1 MVFRKR
7 PDEKK
12 GGSHPPSIHIKGG
25 VMSGRENIQR
35 LRKQLNGV
43 LLGKE
48 RSVELLLT
56 CLFASGH
63 VLLEDVPGTGKTM
76 LAKALAL
83 SVDGSFKRVQFT
95 PDLLPSDITGN
106 SIYSPKTG
114 QFTFR
119 EGPVFTNFF
128 LADEINRASPRT
140 QSALLEAMNEKAIS
154 IEGESYLLKSPFM
167 VIATQ
172 NPVEYAGTYPL
183 PEAQLDRF
191 FMRISIGYPEEEWEL
206 SLLAE
211 TFSSDPCE
219 GITPCMTLQDLLS
232 FQEEVKKVHLEES
245 LKKYL
250 YRIIAATRN
259 HPCIALGASPRAL
272 LLFARCA
279 RSFAFLKGRDFVIPS
294 DITQIAPEVLGHR
307 LMLSGESRQEG
318 VNVENLLTGI
328 LREIP
333 VPS

>member
-1 MVFRKR
+1 MAGIQ
-7 PDEKK
+7 EK
-12 GGSHPPSIHIKGG
+12 I
-25 VMSGRENIQR
+25 ER
-35 LRKQLNGV
+35 LRTRLNGI
-43 LLGKE
+43 LLGKP
-48 RSVELLLT
+48 RSIDLLLT
-56 CLFASGH
+56 ALFASGH

-83 SVDGSFKRVQFT
+83 SVDGTFKRVQFT

-114 QFTFR
+114 EFSFR

-154 IEGESYLLKSPFM
+154 IEGRSYLLHFPFM

-191 FMRISIGYPEEEWEL
+191 FLRIGIGYPD
-206 SLLAE
+206 E
-211 TFSSDPCE
+211 TTEKSMLDGNYAGDPCE
-219 GITPCMTLQDLLS
+219 NLTPCMSCEELLAIQKS
-232 FQEEVKKVHLEES
+232 VNEVHLEES
-245 LKKYL
+245 VRSYL
-250 YRIIAATRN
+250 YRIIAATRV
-259 HPCIALGASPRAL
+259 HPAIALGASPRAFL
-272 LLFARCA
+272 IYARCA
-279 RSFAFLKGRDFVIPS
+279 AAYACLMGRDFVLPS
-294 DITQIAPEVLGHR
+294 DIAEIAGEVLGHR

-318 VNVENLLTGI
+318 LEVDQIISGI

-333 VPS
+333 MPS

>member
-1 MVFRKR
+1 MSDL
-7 PDEKK
+7 PE
-12 GGSHPPSIHIKGG
+12 SIVK
-25 VMSGRENIQR
+25 
-35 LRKQLNGV
+35 LRKQLNSV
-43 LLGKE
+43 LLGKP

-56 CLFASGH
+56 ALFASGH
-63 VLLEDVPGTGKTM
+63 LLLEDVPGTGKTM

-114 QFTFR
+114 EFNFR

-140 QSALLEAMNEKAIS
+140 QSALLEAMNEKTIS
-154 IEGESYLLKSPFM
+154 IEGRSCSLRTPFM

-191 FMRISIGYPEEEWEL
+191 FMRIAIGYPEESTEKSML
-206 SLLAE
+206 DGDFAN
-211 TFSSDPCE
+211 DPCE
-219 GITPCMTLQDLLS
+219 GITPCMSCEEILA
-232 FQEEVKKVHLEES
+232 FQKRVNSVHLEES
-245 LKKYL
+245 VKNYL

-259 HPCIALGASPRAL
+259 HPAIALGASPRAF

-279 RSFAFLKGRDFVIPS
+279 RSYAFLQGRDFVLPS
-294 DITQIAPEVLGHR
+294 DIAELAQEVLGHR
-307 LMLSGESRQEG
+307 IVLSGESRQEG
-318 VNVENLLTGI
+318 VDTSRIISGI

-333 VPS
+333 MPS